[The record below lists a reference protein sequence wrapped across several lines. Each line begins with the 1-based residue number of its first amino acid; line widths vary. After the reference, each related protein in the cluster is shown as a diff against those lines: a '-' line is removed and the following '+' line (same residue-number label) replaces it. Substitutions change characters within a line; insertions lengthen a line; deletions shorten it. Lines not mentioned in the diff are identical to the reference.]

1 MIPTADVSLSAAQ
14 AFDAYR
20 EFVKLALVS
29 GKSDMDEWTPRDI
42 TITNLEIVG
51 TEVFAEVCPSLQVNF
66 VKVWREATPEEL
78 EAAKAYEDYKAA
90 VEKAGLTFHGVSR

>member
-1 MIPTADVSLSAAQ
+1 MTPAADVSLSAAQ

-20 EFVKLALVS
+20 EFVKLALVC
-29 GKSDMDEWTPRDI
+29 GKSELHDWTPCDI
-42 TITNLEIVG
+42 AITNLEIVG
-51 TEVFAEVCPSLQVNF
+51 NEVYADVRRSYEVS

-90 VEKAGLTFHGVSR
+90 VEKAGLTFHGVER